1 LVTEVRAAMSAIMRM
16 PPPGSNQHSSR
27 PQSDRR
33 KSKFLAAL
41 CLTLLAVPAACVV
54 AADAGPSPIFYV
66 PFDDT
71 SVAKIARGE
80 PKPMTGCNKYEPGV
94 VGKAGVT
101 SGRTIA
107 RWEGRGNIDLDRGTL
122 AMFFKPG
129 TEVRNHVFGG
139 IALGVDTNIQGYWSM
154 VLLWN
159 MLGEQF
165 CFDLYD
171 VGRFG
176 ERLQL
181 EPNVGRWK
189 TGEWVHLAAVWDRN
203 EGIKVYENGKLVA
216 SNWGKHH
223 WDWNNDPTTLWAGGS
238 ASIDELYV
246 FSDCLTDEQVTQL
259 SKGQAPTGQPL
270 PITPPA
276 QRRAADLARMGWA
289 EADLAQ
295 IPSLDSGGA
304 LRFTFARFVSASDDG
319 RLEARPFEGLKAT
332 AWPNPRI
339 GVQLGRK
346 ERRLDMTL
354 APGQSFDRVRIFAQR
369 PFEGEIVKV
378 VPDIGNKVI
387 ANVKADRPV
396 WRASLPAKLTE
407 EKLSLLRHAGWI
419 GQVDLFT
426 AEPVGALPAA
436 GELQPLGDLAKLDRL
451 APTDAGKAI
460 LDETPVR
467 FDFPVRAT
475 TQPADAWTL
484 LAPPFGGFQII
495 SEPLAEQ
502 GAYDGALIRLV
513 AETMDGPTPVRVVV
527 KEPVFTQRDWMVADV
542 ILRPKGTGRQ
552 TFTLLL
558 KARPVLNTKG
568 IELPVTVTA
577 GNPVT
582 WAMGKGGTEI
592 SLCTTDMATARP
604 IAVDD
609 QVEFARE
616 DYGETSEGRGTIWG
630 LPPAFW
636 LRGYTPLAWLR
647 DYAPDDRRA
656 MQLLFRLGWRKE
668 PLPFAEPENK
678 TGAPDWAF
686 WQWKA
691 MNESRRIKYWWI
703 DHRQSSCGEFGH
715 TLGDDTDMV
724 ENWVDAA
731 LCYDGDDQKI
741 KNALRLLYGAAW
753 TAMDNGASRTIRD
766 TLHSYEE
773 GCGTIAQ
780 HLFID
785 YGDPIAFER
794 CMASS
799 SHLEKWTKVNPDGTI
814 SFRSVMLGAPGVWEY
829 GKFATDAPI
838 NSLLLIPAAFQMWY
852 SGHAT
857 AARYVTKWQLIDNRT
872 SGMVYDAYAR
882 TLAPD
887 ARQKWLQ
894 DQLAAALENPRA
906 FELANVLGDMPAIP
920 DAVKNK
926 VQDKVRRYYGDN
938 QLMHFYKMDPDPWN
952 ALVNSDTQWLAYAA
966 TGDTA
971 YLADSYRQ
979 VCMFI
984 NNGDWLHTSGQTNG
998 DRCPLP
1004 RMTLARAR
1012 MGGSASHRAGNANWW
1027 PRHAVSYVL
1036 GATETAA
1043 LITEN
1048 TDTKL
1053 AVRFFAFTDGPH
1065 KVQARLWR
1073 LDPGTY
1079 QLALAH
1085 DKNNDGVPEGVI
1097 EERKIEVV
1105 RGSSLDLTLPPK
1117 QGVVLSLTGIKTAPM
1132 NFDRPDPA
1140 ISPDTIALDYGEHLQ
1155 VTVHNLGNKPV
1166 ENLLVRI
1173 SSARGNI
1180 LFEKRIP
1187 HIDAPLDFKPK
1198 TAMIELQNVN
1208 AVTDGRVIVELDP
1221 NHEIDDLNRFNNRVV
1236 FKY

>member
-1 LVTEVRAAMSAIMRM
+1 MHSFLPNSHPRLCRSHSAARVSQK
-16 PPPGSNQHSSR
+16 N
-27 PQSDRR
+27 
-33 KSKFLAAL
+33 LAAL
-41 CLTLLAVPAACVV
+41 ALLSVTLVAGAL
-54 AADAGPSPIFYV
+54 AADSGPVPIFYV
-66 PFDDT
+66 PFDGT
-71 SVAKIARGE
+71 SDAKIARGE
-80 PKPMTGCNKYEPGV
+80 PKPMTACNKYEPGV
-94 VGKAGVT
+94 VGQAGVT

-122 AMFFKPG
+122 AMFYKPAA
-129 TEVRNHVFGG
+129 EVHNHVFGG

-165 CFDLYD
+165 CFDLFD
-171 VGRFG
+171 VGRLG

-189 TGEWVHLAAVWDRN
+189 TGEWVHIAAVWDRN

-216 SNWGKHH
+216 TNWGKHH
-223 WDWNNDPTTLWAGGS
+223 WDWNNDPTALWAGGS
-238 ASIDELYV
+238 ASIDELYA
-246 FSDCLTDEQVTQL
+246 FADCLTDAQVAQL
-259 SKGQAPTGQPL
+259 AKGQAPTGPAM
-270 PITPPA
+270 PITPPD
-276 QRRAADLARMGWA
+276 QRRAADLARMGWTD
-289 EADLAQ
+289 ADLAQ
-295 IPSLDSGGA
+295 IPSLDAGA
-304 LRFTFARFVSASDDG
+304 ALKFTFARMVSASDDG

-378 VPDIGNKVI
+378 VPDIGNKVL
-387 ANVKADRPV
+387 ASVQADRPI
-396 WRASLPAKLTE
+396 WRASLPAKMSE
-407 EKLSLLRHAGWI
+407 EKLSILRHAGWI
-419 GQVDLFT
+419 GQIDFFT
-426 AEPVGALPAA
+426 AEPAGALPAA
-436 GELQPLGDLAKLDRL
+436 GELQRLGDLAKVDRL
-451 APTDAGKAI
+451 PPTDAGKAI
-460 LDETPVR
+460 VDETPVR
-467 FDFPVRAT
+467 FDSPVRAT
-475 TQPADAWTL
+475 AEPAAAWTL
-484 LAPPFGGFQII
+484 PAPAFGGFQAV
-495 SEPLAEQ
+495 SQPLAEQ
-502 GAYDGALIRLV
+502 GAYDGALIKLV
-513 AETMDGPTPVRVVV
+513 AEKMDGPTPVRVVV

-542 ILRPKGTGRQ
+542 ILRPKGAGRQ

-558 KARPVLNTKG
+558 KGRPVLNTKG
-568 IELPVTVTA
+568 IELPVLVTA

-582 WAMGKGGTEI
+582 WAMGQGGTGI
-592 SLCTTDMATARP
+592 SLCTTDMARARP
-604 IAVDD
+604 TAVDD

-616 DYGETSEGRGTIWG
+616 DYGETSEGRSTIWG

-636 LRGYTPLAWLR
+636 LRGYIPLAWLR

-668 PLPFAEPENK
+668 PLPFAEPVND

-691 MNESRRIKYWWI
+691 LNESRRIKYWWI
-703 DHRQSSCGEFGH
+703 DHRQAPCGEFGH

-741 KNALRLLYGAAW
+741 KNALRRLYGAAW
-753 TAMDNGASRTIRD
+753 EAMDNGASRTIRD

-799 SHLEKWTKVNPDGTI
+799 SHLEKWTRVNPDGTI

-829 GKFATDAPI
+829 GQFAKDAPI
-838 NSLLLIPAAFQMWY
+838 NNLLLIPAAFQMWY
-852 SGHAT
+852 SGHLT
-857 AARYVTKWQLIDNRT
+857 AAHYITKWQLIESGKT
-872 SGMVYDAYAR
+872 GMVSEAYAR

-887 ARQKWLQ
+887 AQQKWREAKLTS
-894 DQLAAALENPRA
+894 ALGSPYA
-906 FELANVLGDMPAIP
+906 FELANALGDLPTIP
-920 DAVKNK
+920 DDLKKK
-926 VQDKVRRYYGDN
+926 VQDKAKRYYGDN
-938 QLMHFYKMDPDPWN
+938 PLMHFYKMDPDPWY
-952 ALVNSDTQWLAYAA
+952 ALVNNDTQWLGYAG

-984 NNGDWLHTSGQTNG
+984 NNGDWLHTFGQTNG

-1012 MGGSASHRAGNANWW
+1012 MGGSASHRAGNSNWW
-1027 PRHAVSYVL
+1027 PRHAISYTL

-1043 LITEN
+1043 LVTEN
-1048 TDTKL
+1048 TDTQL
-1053 AVRFFAFTDGPH
+1053 TVRLFAFTDQPH
-1065 KVQARLWR
+1065 KVEARLWR

-1079 QLALAH
+1079 QLTLAH
-1085 DKNNDGVPEGVI
+1085 DKNNDGVPEGII

-1105 RGSSLDLTLPPK
+1105 RGSFLELTLPPRE
-1117 QGVVLSLTGIKTAPM
+1117 GVVLSLTGLKTAPM

-1140 ISPDTIALDYGEHLQ
+1140 ISLDTIALDYGEHLQ

-1173 SSARGNI
+1173 SSARSGNM

-1187 HIDAPLDFKPK
+1187 HIDAPLDFKPR

-1221 NHEIDDLNRFNNRVV
+1221 NHEIDDLNPFNNRVV
-1236 FKY
+1236 FTY